1 MIGAIMGWADIGFN
15 DAPAGSRE
23 QDRFHKI
30 RTQADRAAALT
41 RQLLAFARRQVLQP
55 KNTDLNELI
64 REEVKLLWNV
74 IGERIEIHLE
84 LAEDLRLAF
93 ADPGQIEQV
102 LMNLCLNARD
112 AMPTGGRLL
121 IETRNVEI
129 LEDHQRVHT
138 DAAPG
143 WYVMLRVLDTGV
155 GMDAKTLEHIFEP
168 FFSTKEIGKGTGL
181 GLATVYGI
189 VKQHK
194 GAITVDSSPGK
205 GTSFQVYLP
214 MGEGQAETVAP
225 NLRWASTLKPGG
237 ETILVA
243 EDNEGLREAAK
254 EILESL
260 GYTVILAPDGEAA
273 VRVFRQAS
281 ESIDLLLLDVVMPKL
296 NGSEAYSQM
305 SAIRKNVP
313 VIFTTGYATEG
324 ALVGPRSL
332 ENAVLLQKPYGSEY
346 LAQKL
351 REMLEKTPH

>member
-1 MIGAIMGWADIGFN
+1 MGWADIGFN

-64 REEVKLLWNV
+64 KEEVKLLWNV

-112 AMPTGGRLL
+112 AMPAGGRLL

-129 LEDHQRVHT
+129 REDQQSVH
-138 DAAPG
+138 AEAVPG

-194 GAITVDSSPGK
+194 GAITVDSTPGR

-214 MGEGQAETVAP
+214 IGEGHVEVASNLQAAL
-225 NLRWASTLKPGG
+225 NLKPGG

-260 GYTVILAPDGEAA
+260 GYRVILASDGEAA
-273 VRVFRQAS
+273 VRAFSRAS

-296 NGSEAYSQM
+296 NGSEAYAQM

-324 ALVGPRSL
+324 ALVAPRTL

-351 REMLEKTPH
+351 REMLEKTPQQSPQG